1 VSCTITKLEDQN
13 PYRKKWAADD
23 PIEALPG
30 ERTPNGTGLAGQHW
44 ESSSPVER
52 LHGLSSF
59 KPQCGIPTVK
69 GVLCNWQLL
78 ANQHDGAD
86 EADSSILVPNDYRRR
101 PLSSFR
107 ETSRESPA
115 SCQPCSCTLQRTFIQ
130 ACHRRSTGPVL
141 DVLYE
146 LELSKKVS
154 CINPTSLAVSVG

>member
-1 VSCTITKLEDQN
+1 VSLHSSSRVPETTPADCTHPSKFQSISCRNQTGVPYTITKLDGSAS
-13 PYRKKWAADD
+13 PSKKWAADD

-69 GVLCNWQLL
+69 GVLCNWQVL

-86 EADSSILVPNDYRRR
+86 EADSTLVLKDYQKRPPIIL
-101 PLSSFR
+101 LS
-107 ETSRESPA
+107 
-115 SCQPCSCTLQRTFIQ
+115 
-130 ACHRRSTGPVL
+130 
-141 DVLYE
+141 
-146 LELSKKVS
+146 
-154 CINPTSLAVSVG
+154 